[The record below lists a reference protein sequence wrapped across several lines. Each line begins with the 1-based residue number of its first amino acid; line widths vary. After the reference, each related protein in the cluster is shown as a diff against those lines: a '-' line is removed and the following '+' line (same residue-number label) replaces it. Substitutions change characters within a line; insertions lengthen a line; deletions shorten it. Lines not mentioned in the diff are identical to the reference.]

1 MNAEPR
7 PTGPH
12 PAAVDP
18 TPPAPEIVGKIQ
30 WLMFFRM
37 VMFTVLLGSTLAFEY
52 ATPVNV
58 PHIYPEWAMLGL
70 IVATYVLTIIYSL
83 IIKRLKAGL
92 EVFAYVQLMIDLLT
106 SVVLVTLTG
115 GTESL
120 FLFTFSLTV
129 LAASILLYRKGAMY
143 VSAVATALIVL
154 LVTREAMGWYLPAG
168 PAEGEQLRS
177 IFLSGMTNVTAVFL
191 VALLAGYLSE
201 QLRAAG
207 QRLRFASADIEA
219 LRALNEHIITSIQS
233 GLLSYTLDYHI
244 IFINPAAARIV
255 GLEGDKVLYHDVS
268 DLFPSLRERDHE
280 HPERLRRWEEA
291 YVRPDGLRRV
301 LGFSLSP
308 LLDATGL
315 HQGWILIFQDLTP
328 IREMEQKIK
337 RSEQLAA
344 IGKMAAGI
352 AHEIRNPLA
361 SMSGSIQMMS
371 QTGSLDPM
379 SEKLMGIV
387 LRETDRLNALVTDFL
402 QFARPQPPQFDH
414 LQLRTTL
421 AELVEVFAYLRYQ
434 DGVAAPGTVVLD
446 MVDDVELDADPRQL
460 KQVFWNLLN
469 NAAEAASG
477 EVVIRVRTDDAGE
490 TVRIRVIDDGCGI
503 PEEVQGRIYDPFFT
517 TKDSGSGLGLAQVLR
532 IVEDHGGNL
541 HAESEPD
548 LGSTFTVT
556 LPLAARAQVALTDG
570 DEALSPDAKE
580 RSAP

>member
-1 MNAEPR
+1 MNADTR
-7 PTGPH
+7 PATGPH
-12 PAAVDP
+12 AAVDESA
-18 TPPAPEIVGKIQ
+18 PAPPEIVSKLQ

-52 ATPVNV
+52 ASPVQF
-58 PHIYPEWAMLGL
+58 PHLYPEWAMLGL
-70 IVATYVLTIIYSL
+70 IVATYVLTIIYAVVL
-83 IIKRLKAGL
+83 KRLRAGH
-92 EVFAYVQLMIDLLT
+92 EIFAYVQLMIDLIT

-129 LAASILLYRKGAMY
+129 LAASILLYRRGAMY
-143 VSAVATALIVL
+143 VSAVATGLVVLI
-154 LVTREAMGWYLPAG
+154 VTREAMGWWLPSG
-168 PAEGEQLRS
+168 PAEGERLRS
-177 IFLSGMTNVTAVFL
+177 VFLSGMTNVTAVFL

-244 IFINPAAARIV
+244 IFINPAAARMT
-255 GLEGDKVLYHDVS
+255 GLAGERVLYHDVS

-280 HPERLRRWEEA
+280 HPERLRRWEEE

-308 LLDATGL
+308 LLDAGGL

-328 IREMEQKIK
+328 IRQMEQKIK

-371 QTGSLDPM
+371 QTGSLDPV

-402 QFARPQPPQFDH
+402 QFARPQPPQ
-414 LQLRTTL
+414 LEQIQLRAML
-421 AELVEVFAYLRYQ
+421 AEMVEVFAYLRYQ
-434 DGVAAPGTVVLD
+434 EDVAAPTSVILD
-446 MVDDVELDADPRQL
+446 MDEEVELEADPRQL
-460 KQVFWNLLN
+460 KQVLWNLLN

-477 EVVIRVRTDDAGE
+477 EVIIRVRADRAAK
-490 TVRIRVIDDGCGI
+490 TVQVRVIDDGCGI
-503 PEEVQGRIYDPFFT
+503 PAEVQGRIYDPFFT

-532 IVEDHGGNL
+532 IVEDHGGSL
-541 HAESEPD
+541 HAESEPGV
-548 LGSTFTVT
+548 GSTFTVT
-556 LPLAARAQVALTDG
+556 LPLVARATTLTTELLM
-570 DEALSPDAKE
+570 EAHP
-580 RSAP
+580 

>member
-1 MNAEPR
+1 M
-7 PTGPH
+7 
-12 PAAVDP
+12 
-18 TPPAPEIVGKIQ
+18 
-30 WLMFFRM
+30 
-37 VMFTVLLGSTLAFEY
+37 
-52 ATPVNV
+52 
-58 PHIYPEWAMLGL
+58 
-70 IVATYVLTIIYSL
+70 
-83 IIKRLKAGL
+83 
-92 EVFAYVQLMIDLLT
+92 
-106 SVVLVTLTG
+106 VLVTLTG

-129 LAASILLYRKGAMY
+129 LAASILLYRRGAMY
-143 VSAVATALIVL
+143 VSAVATGLVVLI
-154 LVTREAMGWYLPAG
+154 VTREAMGWWLPSG
-168 PAEGEQLRS
+168 PAEGERLRS
-177 IFLSGMTNVTAVFL
+177 VFLSGMTNVTAVFL

-244 IFINPAAARIV
+244 IFINPAAARMT
-255 GLEGDKVLYHDVS
+255 GLAGERVLYHDVS

-280 HPERLRRWEEA
+280 HPERLRRWEEE

-308 LLDATGL
+308 LLDAGGL

-328 IREMEQKIK
+328 IRQMEQKIK

-371 QTGSLDPM
+371 QTGSLDPV

-402 QFARPQPPQFDH
+402 QFARPQPPQ
-414 LQLRTTL
+414 LEQIQLRAML
-421 AELVEVFAYLRYQ
+421 AEMVEVFAYLRYQ
-434 DGVAAPGTVVLD
+434 EDVAAPTSVILD
-446 MVDDVELDADPRQL
+446 MDEEVELEADPRQL
-460 KQVFWNLLN
+460 KQVLWNLLN

-477 EVVIRVRTDDAGE
+477 EVIIRVRADRAAK
-490 TVRIRVIDDGCGI
+490 TVQVRVIDDGCGI
-503 PEEVQGRIYDPFFT
+503 PAEVQGRIYDPFFT

-532 IVEDHGGNL
+532 IVEDHGGSL
-541 HAESEPD
+541 HAESEPGV
-548 LGSTFTVT
+548 GSTFTVT
-556 LPLAARAQVALTDG
+556 LPLVARATTLTTELLM
-570 DEALSPDAKE
+570 EAHP
-580 RSAP
+580 

>member
-1 MNAEPR
+1 
-7 PTGPH
+7 
-12 PAAVDP
+12 
-18 TPPAPEIVGKIQ
+18 
-30 WLMFFRM
+30 MFFRM

-52 ATPVNV
+52 ASPVQF
-58 PHIYPEWAMLGL
+58 PHLYPEWAMLGL
-70 IVATYVLTIIYSL
+70 IVATYVLTIIYAVVL
-83 IIKRLKAGL
+83 KRLRAGH
-92 EVFAYVQLMIDLLT
+92 EIFAYVQLMIDLIT

-129 LAASILLYRKGAMY
+129 LAASILLYRRGAMY
-143 VSAVATALIVL
+143 VSAVATGLVVLI
-154 LVTREAMGWYLPAG
+154 VTREAMGWWLPSG
-168 PAEGEQLRS
+168 PAEGERLRS
-177 IFLSGMTNVTAVFL
+177 VFLSGMTNVTAVFL

-244 IFINPAAARIV
+244 IFINPAAARMT
-255 GLEGDKVLYHDVS
+255 GLAGERVLYHDVS

-280 HPERLRRWEEA
+280 HPERLRRWEEE

-308 LLDATGL
+308 LLDAGGL

-328 IREMEQKIK
+328 IRQMEQKIK

-371 QTGSLDPM
+371 QTGSLDPV

-402 QFARPQPPQFDH
+402 QFARPQPPQ
-414 LQLRTTL
+414 LEQIQLRAML
-421 AELVEVFAYLRYQ
+421 AEMVEVFAYLRYQ
-434 DGVAAPGTVVLD
+434 EDVAAPTSVILD
-446 MVDDVELDADPRQL
+446 MDEEVELEADPRQL
-460 KQVFWNLLN
+460 KQVLWNLLN

-477 EVVIRVRTDDAGE
+477 EVIIRVRADRAAK
-490 TVRIRVIDDGCGI
+490 TVQVRVIDDGCGI
-503 PEEVQGRIYDPFFT
+503 PAEVQGRIYDPFFT

-532 IVEDHGGNL
+532 IVEDHGGSL
-541 HAESEPD
+541 HAESEPGV
-548 LGSTFTVT
+548 GSTFTVT
-556 LPLAARAQVALTDG
+556 LPLVARATTLTTELLM
-570 DEALSPDAKE
+570 EAHP
-580 RSAP
+580 